1 MAKRGIRSYRLI
13 ANSRFRPMTYDE
25 ILSPALMQT
34 QAHQALEAQYA
45 DLASKANELEKK
57 LDANRDKVSRATYEK
72 YMSDLDSIATKL
84 TKFGLTQG
92 SNRDA
97 LAANSEYHK
106 RIIPIIEGYNRR
118 AEAERQQQAMLAQ
131 DPTRLFNRLASELSV
146 DDFVAD
152 QTLDVISQ
160 NYSGAM
166 ITKQVADQA
175 VGVIRWAKKN
185 GGLHSLGIPYKY
197 EQEFQ
202 TAYSPEEVYNTM
214 HNMMKDPEAVPFLK
228 QVVNQVMQSTGIS
241 KWSSVNGD
249 ENSYNWK
256 RGMNYALE
264 GLPAFIGTRTWKTYD
279 DSYNMQLSLM
289 KQRPS
294 GSGSGTP
301 PDIRG
306 GNANWNPMFSASEI
320 WGHNNFKEMVN
331 KGLIRKGENG
341 KYELT
346 DEGYK
351 KARESFDRVRSGNAS
366 NWFGK
371 NINTLDA
378 LFYEDGAIGQK
389 ESHSNGP
396 KVNLKQTMN
405 REELNAKLN
414 NIWGQVS
421 GENDAYRINRVD
433 HYLDKDMSDKLK
445 RAYINAG
452 VSLSPA
458 KYLNAAEGYQYGSAE
473 NPNDMEDVDWEKWSP
488 TNIYDNKFGSFVV
501 LQDAEGNRRE
511 YRRPSGVNTKVE
523 SAIDY
528 NNQRIWELQSILAN
542 GYMPKQ
548 NESGDDW
555 LRDKNGNLVYSD
567 TKLTPNSRAAIE
579 ESMERH
585 ASANTVLYPN
595 IPATWG
601 QKTSDYKVNRAADTY
616 ADTEF
621 APLYNGGIG
630 GNTGSYLDLLDDDYY
645 YEQQ

>member
-131 DPTRLFNRLASELSV
+131 DPTRLFNRMASELSV

-185 GGLHSLGIPYKY
+185 GGLHSLGLPYKY

-264 GLPAFIGTRTWKTYD
+264 GLPAFIGTRTWKEYD
-279 DSYNMQLSLM
+279 DNYNMQLSLM
-289 KQRPS
+289 KQRQ
-294 GSGSGTP
+294 SGSGTP

-306 GNANWNPMFSASEI
+306 GNANWNPMFSADAEGLKKAKDYI
-320 WGHNNFKEMVN
+320 N
-331 KGLIRKGENG
+331 KGWVRKKDDGS
-341 KYELT
+341 YEIT
-346 DEGYK
+346 DEGKKQITYIGKGFGGSPQVTAFGEFLGYK
-351 KARESFDRVRSGNAS
+351 D
-366 NWFGK
+366 
-371 NINTLDA
+371 
-378 LFYEDGAIGQK
+378 AIGGIK
-389 ESHSNGP
+389 AED
-396 KVNLKQTMN
+396 
-405 REELNAKLN
+405 LN
-414 NIWGQVS
+414 NRVNRTFNSYDIDGTKRQS
-421 GENDAYRINRVD
+421 DAYKINKID
-433 HYLDKDMSDKLK
+433 HYLDKDMSDRLK
-445 RAYINAG
+445 RAYVAAG
-452 VSLSPA
+452 TSLSPA
-458 KYLNAAEGYQYGSAE
+458 KYLNAQEGYQYGSAE

-488 TNIYDNKFGSFVV
+488 VNIYDNKFGSFVV
-501 LQDAEGNRRE
+501 LQDAAGNRRE

-542 GYMPKQ
+542 GHMPKQ

-567 TKLTPNSRAAIE
+567 TRLTPNSRAAIE

-595 IPATWG
+595 IPAAWG

>member
-1 MAKRGIRSYRLI
+1 MARSIRSYRLI

-57 LDANRDKVSRATYEK
+57 LDTNRDKVSRATYEK
-72 YMSDLDSIATKL
+72 YMSDLDSLATKL

-118 AEAERQQQAMLAQ
+118 AEAVKQQQAMLAQ
-131 DPTRLFNRLASELSV
+131 DPTRIFNRLASELSV

-166 ITKQVADQA
+166 ITKQVADQGLQY
-175 VGVIRWAKKN
+175 VKWAKKN
-185 GGLHSLGIPYKY
+185 GKLHSLGIPYKY

-202 TAYSPEEVYNTM
+202 RGASPEAVYAA
-214 HNMMKDPEAVPFLK
+214 MMKDPNADPFFQK
-228 QVVNQVMQSTGIS
+228 VIDQVLQSTGIGQ
-241 KWSSVNGD
+241 WSSVNGD
-249 ENSYNWK
+249 VNSYNWK
-256 RGMNYALE
+256 RADNYARE
-264 GLPAFIGTRTWKTYD
+264 GLPAFIGTRTWQTYD
-279 DSYNMQLSLM
+279 DNYNMQLGLL
-289 KQRPS
+289 KQKQS

-306 GNANWNPMFSASEI
+306 GNANWNPMFSADNEELKKAKDYI
-320 WGHNNFKEMVN
+320 N
-331 KGLIRKGENG
+331 KGWVRRKDDGS
-341 KYELT
+341 YEIT
-346 DEGYK
+346 DEGK
-351 KARESFDRVRSGNAS
+351 KFLVNYNSEAGIRIKYQGTL
-366 NWFGK
+366 GK
-371 NINTLDA
+371 FINYNTKGMS
-378 LFYEDGAIGQK
+378 EK
-389 ESHSNGP
+389 
-396 KVNLKQTMN
+396 
-405 REELNAKLN
+405 ELNDAVNKTFN
-414 NIWGQVS
+414 NYDIDGTRRQA
-421 GENDAYRINRVD
+421 DAYKINKID
-433 HYLDKDMSDKLK
+433 HYLDKDMSDRLK
-445 RAYINAG
+445 RAYVAAG
-452 VSLSPA
+452 TSLSPA
-458 KYLNAAEGYQYGSAE
+458 KYLNAVDGYQYGSAE

-488 TNIYDNKFGSFVV
+488 INIYDNKFGSFVV
-501 LQDAEGNRRE
+501 LQDAAGNRKE
-511 YRRPSGVNTKVE
+511 YRRPSGVNSKVE

-542 GYMPKQ
+542 GHMPKQ

-567 TKLTPNSRAAIE
+567 TKLTPNNRAAIE

-595 IPATWG
+595 IPAAWG
-601 QKTSDYKVNRAADTY
+601 QKTSDYEVNRAADTY

-621 APLYNGGIG
+621 APLYNGGIS

>member
-166 ITKQVADQA
+166 ITKQVADQGLQY
-175 VGVIRWAKKN
+175 VKWAKKN
-185 GGLHSLGIPYKY
+185 GKLHSLGIPYKY

-202 TAYSPEEVYNTM
+202 QGASPEAVYAA
-214 HNMMKDPEAVPFLK
+214 MMKDPNADPFFQRVVD
-228 QVVNQVMQSTGIS
+228 QVLQSTGIS

-249 ENSYNWK
+249 VNSYNWK
-256 RGMNYALE
+256 RADNYARE
-264 GLPAFIGTRTWKTYD
+264 GLPAFIGTRTWKEYD
-279 DSYNMQLSLM
+279 DNYNMQLALLEQ
-289 KQRPS
+289 KQRMA
-294 GSGSGTP
+294 TP
-301 PDIRG
+301 PEITG

-351 KARESFDRVRSGNAS
+351 KAKESFDRVRSGNAS
-366 NWFGK
+366 NWFSK
-371 NINTLDA
+371 NINALDA

-389 ESHSNGP
+389 EGYDKGP

-405 REELNAKLN
+405 REELNTKLN
-414 NIWGQVS
+414 NIWEQVS
-421 GENDAYRINRVD
+421 GESDAFRINKVD
-433 HYLDKDMSDKLK
+433 HFLDKDISDKFK

-458 KYLNAAEGYQYGSAE
+458 QYLNAIEGYKYGSAE
-473 NPNDMEDVDWEKWSP
+473 NPNAMEDVDWEKWYP
-488 TNIYDNKFGSFVV
+488 TNIYDNKFGSFIV
-501 LQDAEGNRRE
+501 LQDDKGNRKE
-511 YRRPSGVNTKVE
+511 YRRPIGVNSKVE
-523 SAIDY
+523 KAIDY
-528 NNQRIWELQSILAN
+528 NNQQIWEIQSILAT
-542 GYMPKQ
+542 
-548 NESGDDW
+548 
-555 LRDKNGNLVYSD
+555 DK
-567 TKLTPNSRAAIE
+567 TLTPNRRAALE
-579 ESMERH
+579 KSMERL
-585 ASANTVLYPN
+585 ASTNTALYPN

>member
-1 MAKRGIRSYRLI
+1 MARRGIRSYRLI

-72 YMSDLDSIATKL
+72 YMSDLDSLATKL

-118 AEAERQQQAMLAQ
+118 AEAEKQQQAMLAQ

-166 ITKQVADQA
+166 ITKQVADQGLQY
-175 VGVIRWAKKN
+175 VKWAKKN
-185 GGLHSLGIPYKY
+185 GKLHSLGIPYIY

-202 TAYSPEEVYNTM
+202 QGASPEAVYAA
-214 HNMMKDPEAVPFLK
+214 MMKDPNADPFFQK
-228 QVVNQVMQSTGIS
+228 VIDQVLQSTGIS

-249 ENSYNWK
+249 VNSYNWK
-256 RGMNYALE
+256 RADNYARE
-264 GLPAFIGTRTWKTYD
+264 GLSAFIGTRTWKNISDT
-279 DSYNMQLSLM
+279 YNMQLGLL
-289 KQRPS
+289 KQRQS

-306 GNANWNPMFSASEI
+306 GNANWNPMFSADSEGLKSAKDYLSKGWVKRKDDGTYEVTEEGKKHFIYRNDI
-320 WGHNNFKEMVN
+320 WRSKSAFAKFIGYEEGIVN
-331 KGLIRKGENG
+331 SKATVPSDKQLNEWATRAFSAYDIDGNG
-341 KYELT
+341 RQ
-346 DEGYK
+346 
-351 KARESFDRVRSGNAS
+351 A
-366 NWFGK
+366 
-371 NINTLDA
+371 
-378 LFYEDGAIGQK
+378 
-389 ESHSNGP
+389 
-396 KVNLKQTMN
+396 
-405 REELNAKLN
+405 
-414 NIWGQVS
+414 
-421 GENDAYRINRVD
+421 DAYKINKID
-433 HYLDKDMSDKLK
+433 HYLDKDMSDRLK

-501 LQDAEGNRRE
+501 LQDAEGNRKE

-542 GYMPKQ
+542 GHMPKQ

-555 LRDKNGNLVYSD
+555 LRDKNGNIIYSD
-567 TKLTPNSRAAIE
+567 TKLTPNNRAAFE
-579 ESMERH
+579 DVMERH
-585 ASANTVLYPN
+585 ASANTALYPN

-621 APLYNGGIG
+621 APLYNGGISG
-630 GNTGSYLDLLDDDYY
+630 YTGSYLDLLDDDYY

>member
-264 GLPAFIGTRTWKTYD
+264 GLPAFIGTRTWKVYD
-279 DSYNMQLSLM
+279 DNYNMQLGLL
-289 KQRPS
+289 KQRQS
-294 GSGSGTP
+294 GSGSGTDYQYRGMQSNP
-301 PDIRG
+301 NYLYSTDGLSNVRQWANNGFFEKGKDGKYHITAKGIGNLVSSKPVTTGGAGGAHAAAANAQYAKPSDFADFISRTQGRDIRG
-306 GNANWNPMFSASEI
+306 LKREEI
-320 WGHNNFKEMVN
+320 
-331 KGLIRKGENG
+331 
-341 KYELT
+341 
-346 DEGYK
+346 
-351 KARESFDRVRSGNAS
+351 
-366 NWFGK
+366 
-371 NINTLDA
+371 DA
-378 LFYEDGAIGQK
+378 LLNDALNDYEDFAD
-389 ESHSNGP
+389 
-396 KVNLKQTMN
+396 
-405 REELNAKLN
+405 A
-414 NIWGQVS
+414 
-421 GENDAYRINRVD
+421 DAYREVVHD
-433 HYLDKDMSDKLK
+433 L
-445 RAYINAG
+445 
-452 VSLSPA
+452 
-458 KYLNAAEGYQYGSAE
+458 YLNPAQQAAWKDRLGEKRLSRAEYIGKGKGYRTGSAA
-473 NPNDMEDVDWEKWSP
+473 NPNELDDIDWKTVTPTRIRTSRYGNTILLQDKEGNKFEYMLP
-488 TNIYDNKFGSFVV
+488 TNVNQTFEQPIAKSIKDYYDLSD
-501 LQDAEGNRRE
+501 LAS
-511 YRRPSGVNTKVE
+511 SGRKPVYE
-523 SAIDY
+523 RD
-528 NNQRIWELQSILAN
+528 NNGRVI
-542 GYMPKQ
+542 GFKR
-548 NESGDDW
+548 GDDG
-555 LRDKNGNLVYSD
+555 RY
-567 TKLTPNSRAAIE
+567 LTEDRE
-579 ESMERH
+579 
-585 ASANTVLYPN
+585 ASANETAAIYAAADNAYMPANAYFMN
-595 IPATWG
+595 IGATWG
-601 QKTSDYKVNRAADTY
+601 VRPSESQYGIFPTDI
-616 ADTEF
+616 
-621 APLYNGGIG
+621 YNSVSPWTMWQGLAGD
-630 GNTGSYLDLLDDDYY
+630 NDN
-645 YEQQ
+645 EEE